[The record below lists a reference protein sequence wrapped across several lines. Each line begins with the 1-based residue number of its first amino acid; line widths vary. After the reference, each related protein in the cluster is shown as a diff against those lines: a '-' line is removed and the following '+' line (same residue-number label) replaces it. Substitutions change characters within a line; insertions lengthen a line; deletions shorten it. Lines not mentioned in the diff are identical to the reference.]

1 MNPFAFPA
9 QPIFKVYGDSGGVL
23 YVGDE
28 SITIHSIKDYVLLK
42 ALSEELIKKL
52 DERYG
57 TADKLSA
64 ALLAKLDERYAP
76 PICAQE
82 AAPKNPKINALWVDS
97 KALRLKLWDGEIWQ
111 TVGYEPPEPEPDPDT
126 PTEGGGEEDGKQE
139 GESSGTDSGGTGAGS
154 TGD

>member
-1 MNPFAFPA
+1 M
-9 QPIFKVYGDSGGVL
+9 
-23 YVGDE
+23 
-28 SITIHSIKDYVLLK
+28 
-42 ALSEELIKKL
+42 

-57 TADKLSA
+57 TADKLSET
-64 ALLAKLDERYAP
+64 LLAKLDERYAP

-82 AAPKNPKINALWVDS
+82 AAPKSPKTNALWVDTT
-97 KALRLKLWDGEIWQ
+97 ALRLKLWDGEIWQ

-139 GESSGTDSGGTGAGS
+139 GESSGTDSGGTGAGG